1 MFLAHLVNES
11 CSDPGLYVKLK
22 HRQEAFLFDL
32 GDLQRLTPRQLLR
45 VSHVFVSHTHMDH
58 FIGFDYLLRICLGR
72 NGTISLY
79 GPPGFIRNVEG
90 KLAAYTWNL
99 VHNFENDFTLRV
111 TELGEDGTAISR
123 RYRCRRAFEPEEDVP
138 LSGIPIIVDR
148 DDLTVRAVFLDH
160 RVPCLAF
167 ALEEKQ
173 HINIMKNVLDDMGL
187 APGQWLRVLK
197 EGIRG
202 ELPPETK
209 IAAPDRDG
217 KGKRMVTLEE
227 MARRAVRITP
237 GRKVAYVTDAGFSS
251 GNAGRIEELARGSN
265 VMFIEAAFMDRD
277 RAKAAATF
285 HLTARQAGT
294 LAGRAGVGYIRIFHI
309 SPKYKGI
316 EDEVFEEA
324 EEAFLEAKRNVT

>member
-1 MFLAHLVNES
+1 MFLAHLVNEP

-22 HRQEAFLFDL
+22 HRREAFLFDL
-32 GDLQRLTPRQLLR
+32 GDLRRLTPRQLLR

-72 NGTISLY
+72 NGTISMY

-138 LSGIPIIVDR
+138 VSVFPVIVDR
-148 DDLTVRAVFLDH
+148 DDLAVWAVFLDH

-173 HINIMKNVLDDMGL
+173 HINILKNVLDDMGL

-197 EGIRG
+197 DGIRG

-209 IAAPDRDG
+209 IAAPCRDG
-217 KGKRMVTLEE
+217 NGKQMFTLEE
-227 MARRAVRITP
+227 MARRAV
-237 GRKVAYVTDAGFSS
+237 
-251 GNAGRIEELARGSN
+251 
-265 VMFIEAAFMDRD
+265 
-277 RAKAAATF
+277 
-285 HLTARQAGT
+285 
-294 LAGRAGVGYIRIFHI
+294 
-309 SPKYKGI
+309 
-316 EDEVFEEA
+316 
-324 EEAFLEAKRNVT
+324 